1 MAEIVTD
8 RHTVAEATG
17 VSAVIQN
24 MGRRARVAARELAKV
39 SGAQKNLA
47 LNKIADAILANQ
59 AKLIAENAK
68 DLAQAK
74 ADGIAAPLVARLTLG
89 EKKIASMAQGL
100 REIALQTDPVGQTIE
115 AYDRPNGLRIE

>member
-1 MAEIVTD
+1 MTTAAASPSIITQMAV
-8 RHTVAEATG
+8 
-17 VSAVIQN
+17 
-24 MGRRARVAARELAKV
+24 RARAASRQLAAV

-59 AKLIAENAK
+59 ATLIEENAK

-74 ADGIAAPLVARLTLG
+74 ADGLAPPLIARLSLA
-89 EKKIASMAQGL
+89 EKKIAAMAHGL
-100 REIALQTDPVGQTIE
+100 REIAAQVDPVGQTIE